1 MAARCGATCIARE
14 PPPAIDLAGV
24 PARIPGAFQPTRE
37 GVGIVQRG
45 LAKAEG
51 VADLCPVIR
60 GGPAAPVIA
69 APSFYRHLD
78 LAGDRLD
85 RRDGNLLK
93 PVRKPTIGLEHLEQN
108 GEAQPRGAGLVAEQ
122 RAVRRMQYP
131 AVVNILAIPFGP
143 HGTPRPPWRWLAR
156 SSGR

>member
-1 MAARCGATCIARE
+1 MPVNDGAYQSIEAVRGWRLDAE
-14 PPPAIDLAGV
+14 RPASLACRHQQSIWPVFQRGYL
-24 PARIPGAFQPTRE
+24 AFQPTRE
-37 GVGIVQRG
+37 SVGIVQRG

-93 PVRKPTIGLEHLEQN
+93 PLRKPTIGLEHLEQRRSP
-108 GEAQPRGAGLVAEQ
+108 AFALISAAPLVF
-122 RAVRRMQYP
+122 R
-131 AVVNILAIPFGP
+131 
-143 HGTPRPPWRWLAR
+143 AR
-156 SSGR
+156 S